1 MIRYIGLR
9 FLQALLGLWFIATL
23 VFILSRSI
31 GDPAEIFTARNSGV
45 DAREIMAQKL
55 GLDKPLYYQYAI
67 YMGQLARGNLGESVR
82 NGFPVTQVL
91 AERLPA
97 TFTLGLIA
105 LIFAVT
111 VSIPLGVLGAVYRDS
126 PIDWIAKMV
135 AFLGQSMP
143 PFWLGIML
151 IILFA
156 VVWGIVPPAG
166 KLGPTSYLLP
176 SFTLGWAVMAGM
188 VRLVRSSMLDV
199 LDSDYVTMARAKGL
213 AEIVVVSKHGLRNA
227 LIPVITYSSLV
238 LGAFMNGSVVVEQV
252 FAWPGIGYQLWQAIQ
267 ARDIPTIQGASLI
280 IGAAFVLVNLAVDVL
295 NAYTDPKIRI
305 SEGVRSR

>member
-1 MIRYIGLR
+1 MFSYIGLR
-9 FLQALLGLWFIATL
+9 FFQALLGLWFIATL

-55 GLDKPLYYQYAI
+55 GLDKPLYQQYAK
-67 YMGQLARGNLGESVR
+67 YMGQLLRGDLGTSVR
-82 NGFPVTQVL
+82 NGFPVTQIL

-97 TFTLGLIA
+97 TFTLGLISLSFA
-105 LIFAVT
+105 LVF
-111 VSIPLGVLGAVYRDS
+111 SIPLGVLGAVYRDS
-126 PIDWIAKMV
+126 YIDWISKVV

-156 VVWGIVPPAG
+156 VVWGVVPPAG
-166 KLGPTSYLLP
+166 RGGVTSYILP
-176 SFTLGWAVMAGM
+176 AFTLGWAVMAGM

-213 AEIVVVSKHGLRNA
+213 AEVVVVSKHALRNA
-227 LIPVITYSSLV
+227 LIPVLTYSSLV

-252 FAWPGIGYQLWQAIQ
+252 FVWPGIGTVAVQSVVS
-267 ARDIPTIQGASLI
+267 RDFPVVQGVVIVFGGFFILI
-280 IGAAFVLVNLAVDVL
+280 NFFVDVL
-295 NAYTDPKIRI
+295 YAVIDPRIKYTAQ
-305 SEGVRSR
+305 